1 MPMTTEEIHV
11 IANRA
16 AETVLEN
23 QPPEEAIPEA
33 EVEQEGQPCAC
44 ANLEPMS
51 EWIKGE
57 EPGICRPC
65 MLGPVVQWY
74 YLELKERGDEETA
87 AQLEAEVGVL
97 EEDDLEQ
104 AIALC
109 KDLDEIKAAA
119 PPELRKRL
127 EEFDC
132 SIQSFD
138 PDEFSDE
145 VPSEDLP
152 ASSQPHAHTPDSES
166 ETPL

>member
-1 MPMTTEEIHV
+1 MILTMEEIQD
-11 IANRA
+11 IAYRA

-23 QPPEEAIPEA
+23 EAPEESAPEV
-33 EVEQEGQPCAC
+33 VEPKEEECAC
-44 ANLEPMS
+44 ANLMPMA
-51 EWIKGE
+51 EWVKVE
-57 EPGICRPC
+57 EPGTCRPC
-65 MLGPVVQWY
+65 VLGPVVQWY
-74 YLELKERGDEETA
+74 YEELKEQGDEETA
-87 AQLEAEVGVL
+87 AKLEAEVDVL

-109 KDLDEIKAAA
+109 QDLDEIKAAA

-145 VPSEDLP
+145 VPSEDSP
-152 ASSQPHAHTPDSES
+152 ASSQPHAHTPDTES